1 MITEI
6 DRPTTR
12 EKTALQQRIQSGQ
25 PLLLAEITP
34 PLGSDPAPVREAA
47 RNLAGKV
54 HAVGV
59 TDNRDRVAMSA
70 LAASALVAAEG
81 VEPVLHVTTRD
92 RNRIALVSE
101 CLGAQALGVRNL
113 LCTSGSHQTLGPY
126 RAARNVYDVDAIQLL
141 RTYAGLDSNATLV
154 GEERIA
160 DAGPFCLGAV
170 AAPYADPL
178 ELQMLRLVKKIQAGA
193 QFLISEPV
201 YDLERFAAWW
211 TAVVRRG
218 LHERA
223 AFLAGIRPLTA
234 AREAELLAESRPLP
248 RIPKA
253 LRGRLAGAD
262 GAMAQRA
269 AGIQIARETVE
280 RLAKLEGLRGFAVG
294 AGDVTLVLETL
305 EKSAL
310 CV

>member
-6 DRPTTR
+6 NRPTTR
-12 EKTALQQRIQSGQ
+12 ETTGLQQRIQSGK
-25 PLLLAEITP
+25 PLLLAEISP
-34 PLGSDPAPVREAA
+34 PLGSDPAAIRQAA
-47 RNLAGKV
+47 QALAGKV

-113 LCTSGSHQTLGPY
+113 LCTSGGHQTLGPY
-126 RAARNVYDVDAIQLL
+126 RASRNVYDVDAVQLL
-141 RTYAGLDSNATLV
+141 RTYAGLESDAALV
-154 GEERIA
+154 GEERIP

-170 AAPYADPL
+170 AAPSADPL
-178 ELQMLRLVKKIQAGA
+178 EMQMLRLAKKIQAGA
-193 QFLISEPV
+193 QFLITEPV

-218 LHERA
+218 LHQQA
-223 AFLAGIRPLTA
+223 AFLAGIRPLA
-234 AREAELLAESRPLP
+234 EAREAELLAQSRPLP
-248 RIPKA
+248 RIPA
-253 LRGRLAGAD
+253 DLCGRLAAAD
-262 GAMAQRA
+262 GAAAQRA
-269 AGIQIARETVE
+269 AGIQIARQTVE
-280 RLAKLEGLRGFAVG
+280 RLAALKGLRGFAVG
-294 AGDVTLVLETL
+294 ASDVTLVLETL

-310 CV
+310 CA